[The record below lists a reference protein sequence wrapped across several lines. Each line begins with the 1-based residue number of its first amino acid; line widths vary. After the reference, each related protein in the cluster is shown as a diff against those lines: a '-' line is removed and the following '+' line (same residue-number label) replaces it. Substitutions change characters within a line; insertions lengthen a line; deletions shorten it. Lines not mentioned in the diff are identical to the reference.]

1 MKIKENEVNII
12 PALLELIGT
21 GRDMDVDFMA
31 EFESILNLRGIEPQ
45 TAAELND
52 CVDAFA
58 ETGVVEIYKEAKQY
72 KIRKS
77 NG

>member
-1 MKIKENEVNII
+1 
-12 PALLELIGT
+12 
-21 GRDMDVDFMA
+21 MA
-31 EFESILNLRGIEPQ
+31 KFESILNLRGIEPQ